1 MKRWLL
7 LAIGALVFI
16 GAFYVVFS
24 QKNGSEKRA
33 IELAKNSHEKE
44 IRDFLSRQK
53 GSLKVIGWKG
63 KRIENNTYF
72 VSFTYDM
79 GAGEVGYFYE
89 VILHGKIVRRIIGD
103 TELEKKYGIRDV
115 TPEPKERETIRL
127 PLSYGEVKTIWI
139 DDCQRHGESAERCA
153 IKYRILLKKD
163 PSLRADMQIALIAC
177 RQKDKNDKQC
187 LQEFRVERAK
197 KEALKKKIDE
207 CVWRSRKSRPL
218 RRKSRDECL
227 LELTK

>member
-1 MKRWLL
+1 MKRWLIV
-7 LAIGALVFI
+7 AIGALLFI

-33 IELAKNSHEKE
+33 IELAKNSYEEE

-53 GSLKVIGWKG
+53 GSLKVIGWKA

-79 GAGEVGYFYE
+79 GAGEVGYFFE
-89 VILHGKIVRRIIGD
+89 IILHGEIVRRIIGG
-103 TELEKKYGIRDV
+103 TKLGEKYGIRKV
-115 TPEPKERETIRL
+115 TPEPKERETIWGPPEL
-127 PLSYGEVKTIWI
+127 EEVKAIWI
-139 DDCQRHGESAERCA
+139 EDCQRHGESAERCA
-153 IKYRILLKKD
+153 IKYRILLRKD
-163 PSLRADMQIALIAC
+163 PTFDDDLQRALFFC
-177 RQKDKNDKQC
+177 RENDKNDKQC

-197 KEALKKKIDE
+197 KEALEKKIDK
-207 CVWRSRKSRPL
+207 CIFRSYKSKPFRK
-218 RRKSRDECL
+218 KSRDDCL